1 MTQRLFYAYAR
12 HALVAALRMARVTTG
27 STVLLPHFICRDV
40 LASIAAVGATP
51 MFYDIDDDLQVSQNT
66 IFPAATALLA
76 VNYFGFPADL
86 ARLHRQQSD
95 PATIII
101 EDNAHG
107 WLSADE
113 YGVPLGTRTALGIT
127 SFRKTIRSIDGAY
140 LDWNSSQ
147 LSSEITSPSA
157 LAPRTESLP
166 LSYRVRTL
174 VSSIDQRLSLP
185 LMGMARTNVRRL
197 RRLTGAAS
205 IDERTQEEWHL
216 PEHEAVH
223 QSSLERFERT
233 DLLAEVVRRRNT
245 FETCHM
251 LAQCFNIQTPI
262 SRLPPHVSPQGFP
275 FFARS
280 GETDAFRAAINQ
292 SKLGEV
298 VGWPSLPSATVLDA
312 SSKLRT
318 IQLVNFLR

>member
-1 MTQRLFYAYAR
+1 MTHRLFYAYAR
-12 HALVAALRMARVTTG
+12 HAFVAALRMARVTTG

-66 IFPAATALLA
+66 MLPAATAMLA

-86 ARLHRQQSD
+86 ARLRRQLSD
-95 PATIII
+95 SATMII

-113 YGVPLGTRTALGIT
+113 HGVPLGTRTALGIT
-127 SFRKTIRSIDGAY
+127 SFRKTIRSIDGAF
-140 LDWNSSQ
+140 LDWNSDQ
-147 LSSEITSPSA
+147 LSSEIASPIA
-157 LAPRTESLP
+157 LSTRTESLP

-174 VSSIDQRLSLP
+174 VSSIDQRLSLQ
-185 LMGMARTNVRRL
+185 LMGIARTNVRRL

-205 IDERTQEEWHL
+205 IDERAQEEWQL

-223 QSSLERFERT
+223 QSSLERFQRT

-245 FETCHM
+245 FETCQT
-251 LAQCFNIQTPI
+251 LAQRFNIQTPTTQ
-262 SRLPPHVSPQGFP
+262 LAPHVSPQGFP
-275 FFARS
+275 FFAGS
-280 GETDAFRAAINQ
+280 GETDAFRAAITQ

-298 VGWPSLPSATVLDA
+298 VGWPSLPSATMLGI